1 MAYGQYI
8 QNYGINGLTGEN
20 PHDPLQPVDAG
31 GNRFL
36 TAGAVAS
43 GRLIDPVSSTSVP
56 ASTFCSHDPSV
67 YNNGNMWLHWLT
79 GGIEYD
85 LITASKEEIEKM
97 RVEEKLPLFFKNLRS
112 KNAENLYLTNLVK
125 FYFSNPSSVVSAA
138 SSYCPH
144 IGLWSRP
151 PIYVEDEFG
160 NSVLEGYE
168 NGNFKE
174 QTVHHTFCI
183 SDRYNWAVRTNY
195 HIDGKLLDKYSGNP
209 KRSGE
214 TIPSG
219 QQLNQGGTVF
229 YFDETPS
236 NLGTGIPSTAFIGQT
251 IVANKAV
258 VVVSGELP
266 GLNGSKVYA
275 STLPAINS
283 TLDYNMPLPRN
294 ISGDTITFQEA
305 VRLPYNFYSLTVSG
319 EDKILPK
326 MFMKSNELT
335 FTQHFVDDYGDNHK
349 PDDNH
354 K

>member
-8 QNYGINGLTGEN
+8 QEYGINGLTGEN
-20 PHDPLQPVDAG
+20 PHSPLTTADAG
-31 GNRFL
+31 GKRFL
-36 TAGAVAS
+36 TAGTVVS
-43 GRLIDPVSSTSVP
+43 GRLSEPDSSTSVP
-56 ASTFCSHDPSV
+56 ASTFCSHLPSV

-85 LITASKEEIEKM
+85 LITASKEEIAQME
-97 RVEEKLPLFFKNLRS
+97 VQEKLSLFFKNLRS

-125 FYFSNPSSVVSAA
+125 FYFSNPSSIISDGI
-138 SSYCPH
+138 CPH

-151 PIYVEDEFG
+151 PIYVTDEFG
-160 NSVLEGYE
+160 NKVLEGYE

-183 SDRYNWAVRTNY
+183 SDRYNWAVRTNF
-195 HIDGKLLDKYSGNP
+195 HIDGKLLDKYGGNP
-209 KRSGE
+209 NRTGE

-219 QQLNQGGTVF
+219 QQLNQGGTIF
-229 YFDETPS
+229 YFDEYPT
-236 NLGTGIPSTAFIGQT
+236 NLGKDIPSTAFIGQT
-251 IVANKAV
+251 IVYNNKV
-258 VVVSGELP
+258 VVVSGVLP
-266 GLNGSKVYA
+266 GLNGTKVYE

-283 TLDYNMPLPRN
+283 TLDYNMPLPRD
-294 ISGDTITFQEA
+294 IDTSKNVTFQEA
-305 VRLPYNFYSLTVSG
+305 VRLPYNFYSLTVNG

-349 PDDNH
+349 
-354 K
+354 